1 MKGWIYII
9 QFGNR
14 DLVKVGMSEGDSPL
28 PRIKSLDSTSVSE
41 PIEKQETY
49 KVDNPR
55 EVERFLHKKLIENK
69 VASTSYNFS
78 SSDNHSVD
86 YVYRKIC
93 ELIKSEYIEPEFKIT
108 SEKEIPSQYLDSS
121 LIENDLNVV
130 AKVNLDEG
138 LEKTINWY
146 KDYLKL

>member
-49 KVDNPR
+49 RVVNPR
-55 EVERFLHKKLIENK
+55 EVEKFLHKKLIEKNILK
-69 VASTSYNFS
+69 SRSDKFTEWFAGNFEEIK
-78 SSDNHSVD
+78 
-86 YVYRKIC
+86 KIV
-93 ELIKSEYIEPEFKIT
+93 
-108 SEKEIPSQYLDSS
+108 EKKY
-121 LIENDLNVV
+121 
-130 AKVNLDEG
+130 
-138 LEKTINWY
+138 
-146 KDYLKL
+146 